1 MYGEGEGVKCFFLY
15 GMPLIHYLLLQ
26 LLNNSFIATCL
37 KSHSSSPL
45 AATIL
50 PATINVLE
58 LWTRFLSAY
67 IPPEE
72 EKNVCSLDSLAERLV
87 CKNILKTYY

>member
-1 MYGEGEGVKCFFLY
+1 MLFLY

-37 KSHSSSPL
+37 KSHSSSP
-45 AATIL
+45 ATIL

-67 IPPEE
+67 IPSEE
-72 EKNVCSLDSLAERLV
+72 EKMCAA
-87 CKNILKTYY
+87 